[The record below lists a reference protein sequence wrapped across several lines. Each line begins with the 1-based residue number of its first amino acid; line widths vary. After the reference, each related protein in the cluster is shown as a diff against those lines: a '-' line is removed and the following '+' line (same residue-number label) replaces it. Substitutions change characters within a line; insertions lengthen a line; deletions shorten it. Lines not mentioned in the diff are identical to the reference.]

1 MSENMLC
8 SNLLVGVSGSV
19 HALQIYTYLRLFRE
33 SLAQN
38 IKVIM
43 TVNATHFVDPKT
55 LELFIDEHAFIDL
68 WDQTSSI
75 RKVPHIE
82 LSRWAELFVVVPA
95 TADIIGKAA
104 NGIADDL
111 LSTTMLSYRGTIAF
125 VPAMNISMWRS
136 KALQRNIKT
145 LEEDGH
151 YIVSPDVRGLAIGTG
166 EQDAVS
172 SVPDTVLLHLKH
184 VRMKQLRN
192 DYWQEATREK
202 PLTPME
208 RKLRDRTQ
216 RASDKTQ
223 PLV

>member
-1 MSENMLC
+1 MDENKLC
-8 SNLLVGVSGSV
+8 NNLLVGISGSI
-19 HALQIYTYLRLFRE
+19 HGLQIYNYLRLFRE

-38 IKVIM
+38 IKIIM

-55 LELFIDEHAFIDL
+55 LELFTNERIFIDL
-68 WDQTSSI
+68 WDQASSI

-95 TADIIGKAA
+95 TADIMGKAA

-111 LSTTMLSYRGTIAF
+111 LSTTILSYNGTIVF
-125 VPAMNISMWRS
+125 VPAMNISMWKS
-136 KALQRNIKT
+136 KPLQRNIKV
-145 LEEDGH
+145 LEGDGH
-151 YIVSPDVRGLAIGTG
+151 YIVSPDVRGLAAGTG

-172 SVPDTVLLHLKH
+172 SVPDIVLLHLKH
-184 VRMKQLRN
+184 VRMRQLRN

-208 RKLRDRTQ
+208 KILRNRIQ
-216 RASDKTQ
+216 RAGDKNQ
-223 PLV
+223 SLV